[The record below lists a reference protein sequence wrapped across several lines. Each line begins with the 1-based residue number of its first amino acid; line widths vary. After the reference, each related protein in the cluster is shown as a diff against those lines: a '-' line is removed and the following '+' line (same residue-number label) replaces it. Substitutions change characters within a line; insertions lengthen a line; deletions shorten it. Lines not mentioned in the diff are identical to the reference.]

1 MAEAVEVVVEAAVAV
16 ACGLDS
22 TCDDYGCYDY
32 DGCDDDDGDY
42 GDCCDDCCCD
52 DRSI

>member
-1 MAEAVEVVVEAAVAV
+1 MAEAVEGVVVEAAVAV
-16 ACGLDS
+16 ACALDSSS

-32 DGCDDDDGDY
+32 D
-42 GDCCDDCCCD
+42 DDCDYDVCCD